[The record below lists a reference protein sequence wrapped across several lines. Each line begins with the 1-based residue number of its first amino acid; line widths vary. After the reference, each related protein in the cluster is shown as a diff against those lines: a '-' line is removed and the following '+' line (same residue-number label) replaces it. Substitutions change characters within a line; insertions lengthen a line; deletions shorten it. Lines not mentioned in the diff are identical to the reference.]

1 MGQRIEIEGTRV
13 VDDSVI
19 FATSRGLTGAD
30 GEGYASPDEAAEAE
44 TFGSKLASDL
54 FESVDGVNRV
64 FVSSN
69 MVVVRGGEAW
79 GDENLR
85 AASTVIEDFFLHY

>member
-19 FATSRGLTGAD
+19 FATSRSLTGAD
-30 GEGYASPDEAAEAE
+30 GEGYASPDEASEAD
-44 TFGSKLASDL
+44 TFGAELASDL

-69 MVVVRGGEAW
+69 MVVVRGGGEW
-79 GDENLR
+79 GEVNLQ

>member
-1 MGQRIEIEGTRV
+1 MGQRIEIENRRIVG
-13 VDDSVI
+13 DSVI
-19 FATSRGLTGAD
+19 FATNRGLTGAD
-30 GEGYASPDEAAEAE
+30 GEGYGSFEEASEAE
-44 TFGSKLASDL
+44 SFGAKLAADL

-69 MVVVRGGEAW
+69 MIVVRGGDAW
-79 GDENLR
+79 NDGNLR

>member
-1 MGQRIEIEGTRV
+1 MGQRIEIEDRRV

-19 FATSRGLTGAD
+19 FATNRGLTGAD
-30 GEGYASPDEAAEAE
+30 GEGYASPEEASEAQS
-44 TFGSKLASDL
+44 FGARLASDL
-54 FESVDGVNRV
+54 FESVEGVSRV

-69 MVVVRGGEAW
+69 MVVVRGGDAW
-79 GDENLR
+79 NSENLQ